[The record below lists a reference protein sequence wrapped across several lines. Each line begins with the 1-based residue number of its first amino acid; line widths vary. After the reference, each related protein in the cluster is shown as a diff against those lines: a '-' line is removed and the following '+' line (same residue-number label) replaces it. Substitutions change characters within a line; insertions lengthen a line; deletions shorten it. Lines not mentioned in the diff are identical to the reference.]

1 MSTARSSFAR
11 AWGGFA
17 VAPIIDA
24 LLSGLLTGGIYA
36 LMASGLTLIFGVLEI
51 VNVAQGILV
60 ILGAYLSYALYQYL
74 HIDIFLGLL
83 ITMPVMFV
91 LGLGIEWAFIRRLKQ
106 DPSRIMLS
114 VLVMFAVALIIEGAL
129 NLIFTPDLVTLHASY
144 IDASWPIAGFYLPY
158 VYVFSFI
165 LSVALLI
172 GLYFLVYR
180 TQFGYSLRA
189 SMQNRTAAA
198 LIGIDVRRVS
208 AITFAIGV
216 ALTAAGGMAYGATNL
231 FNAASSYDLISR
243 LLVIIVLGGLG
254 SLSGA
259 LFAVYCDLYPALCSS
274 GNRLESLFGLFWLHL
289 PGLCFLYRHWSLHPC
304 AHMQSL
310 ADTKWVYTISAAPC
324 GWPGSGHFRYP
335 NGLGRFAYAAGD
347 VCCCYYRY
355 DVCPAGVGFQSLRFH
370 QRLERDNLSF
380 NHMER

>member
-1 MSTARSSFAR
+1 MALIF
-11 AWGGFA
+11 
-17 VAPIIDA
+17 DA

-36 LMASGLTLIFGVLEI
+36 LMASGLTLIFGVLGI

-91 LGLGIEWAFIRRLKQ
+91 LGLGIEWSFIRRLKQ
-106 DPSRIMLS
+106 DESRIMLS
-114 VLVMFAVALIIEGAL
+114 VLVMFAVALIIEGTL
-129 NLIFTPDLVTLHASY
+129 NLIFTPDLVTLHATY
-144 IDASWPIAGFYLPY
+144 IDASWPIGGFYLPY
-158 VYVFSFI
+158 MYVFAFI
-165 LSVALLI
+165 LSVVLLS

-189 SMQNRTAAA
+189 SMQNRTAAE

-259 LFAVYCDLYPALCSS
+259 LFASLGMLIISDLTTALWGSQWAS
-274 GNRLESLFGLFWLHL
+274 TVFFVLLVVLLVFRPQGLFGQFE
-289 PGLCFLYRHWSLHPC
+289 
-304 AHMQSL
+304 
-310 ADTKWVYTISAAPC
+310 
-324 GWPGSGHFRYP
+324 
-335 NGLGRFAYAAGD
+335 GRK
-347 VCCCYYRY
+347 
-355 DVCPAGVGFQSLRFH
+355 Q
-370 QRLERDNLSF
+370 
-380 NHMER
+380 